1 MNIFKGC
8 LVQPF
13 LLMKNTLLL
22 ILFACFSTSLFATPV
37 FVKVIDANG
46 RGIPYVT
53 ISNADGR
60 LYTFTDSL
68 GERAL
73 PDVEPAYGD
82 LTFSRIGF
90 ATQAVAASE
99 EDTMYVVM
107 QAEGGLL
114 DEVVISQQKIDRRKL
129 KVKEAG
135 DHRERARSFFILY
148 QKAKL
153 GYAIRGLPIS
163 TNPRYLRSVFFRLD
177 KPGNLKKKD
186 FVLELKIYPIQNG
199 DQIGKQPLNTQPIF
213 VKASDLGKKNEVD
226 ITEDLVIPADGIF
239 ISLELPDY
247 FDKSNET
254 KIVFVGSNKASHS
267 NQFMVATTKD
277 WDRNLLRKKYEPF
290 PFSKRTTTYSTYNF
304 GISYY
309 E

>member
-1 MNIFKGC
+1 
-8 LVQPF
+8 
-13 LLMKNTLLL
+13 MKNTVLFLL
-22 ILFACFSTSLFATPV
+22 FPFFTASLYATPV

-53 ISNADGR
+53 ISNEDGR

-73 PDVEPAYGD
+73 PEAEPTYGD
-82 LTFSRIGF
+82 LSFSRIGF

-99 EDTMYVVM
+99 GDTMYVVM
-107 QAEGGLL
+107 QAEGSLL
-114 DEVVISQQKIDRRKL
+114 DEVVISQRKIDKRKL

-135 DHRERARSFFILY
+135 DHREKARSFFILY
-148 QKAKL
+148 QRAKL
-153 GYAIRGLPIS
+153 GYALRGLPVS

-177 KPGNLKKKD
+177 KPRNLKKKD
-186 FVLELKIYPIQNG
+186 FVLELKIYPIENS
-199 DQIGKQPLNTQPIF
+199 DQIGQQPLNTQPIF
-213 VKASDLGKKNEVD
+213 VKASDLGKRNEVD
-226 ITEDLVIPADGIF
+226 ITEDIIIPDDGIF

-254 KIVFVGSNKASHS
+254 KIVFVGSNKAIHS
-267 NQFMVATTKD
+267 NQFMVATTKE
-277 WDRNLLRKKYEPF
+277 WDKNLLRKKYEPF
-290 PFSKRTTTYSTYNF
+290 PFSKGTTTYSTYNF